1 MQHAV
6 GGVHDPRGLGNRLK
20 DTGLIVGRHQGDQNR
35 RGDLPQHPFERR
47 EVDDPVGVD
56 GNDGHGVG
64 GKAAAGH
71 HRRVLDGGNEQA
83 REPDAAAVELHHW
96 RQSRLVRLGAAAG
109 EGDGR
114 RRDVAKRGHGGAGV
128 LDQPVRGAPFG
139 MDRGRV
145 ADERQGVDDR
155 IARGRRQRR
164 TRVPVEEDPALRRRR
179 HFNPDRFRKNLAMDG
194 LAVDNPPTS

>member
-1 MQHAV
+1 MQHAI

-47 EVDDPVGVD
+47 EVDDPLGVD
-56 GNDGHGVG
+56 GNDGHSVG

-71 HRRVLDGGNEQA
+71 HRRVLDGGNEQT
-83 REPDAAAVELHHW
+83 REPDATAVELHYR

-114 RRDVAKRGHGGAGV
+114 RRDVAKRGH
-128 LDQPVRGAPFG
+128 RGA
-139 MDRGRV
+139 GRV